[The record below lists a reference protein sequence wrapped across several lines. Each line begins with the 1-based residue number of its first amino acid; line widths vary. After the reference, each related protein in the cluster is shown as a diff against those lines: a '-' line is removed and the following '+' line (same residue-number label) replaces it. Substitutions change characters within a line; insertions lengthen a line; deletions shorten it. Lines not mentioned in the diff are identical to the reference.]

1 MSFWA
6 LLFGGNDVSSYGDVS
21 LMAKSI
27 PFLSKKKKKQIG
39 ASKAPL
45 IFMAKKNDCNWFEYW
60 RT

>member
-27 PFLSKKKKKQIG
+27 PFLSKKKKKTNRSFKSSSHFHG
-39 ASKAPL
+39 
-45 IFMAKKNDCNWFEYW
+45 KKK
-60 RT
+60 